1 MTPAAQKYFRLYY
14 RLERLV
20 EEEKSH
26 SMEAYAVRKE
36 LDIAYEEMTE
46 KEKQLLDIV
55 DKKSIK
61 EI

>member
-1 MTPAAQKYFRLYY
+1 LI
-14 RLERLV
+14 